1 MQVGLILAAGAG
13 SRMGQPK
20 ASLIVNGERLIDR
33 AVTNFLN
40 AGISEVF
47 VVLGAWQGEVP
58 NAHVIINDQWVDGMG
73 SSLRAGLRVLLEN
86 PKYLD
91 VVISLVDLP
100 GMTSEA
106 IHSVST
112 SASEIAM
119 GSFSGKAGH
128 PVKCL
133 RKYWAE
139 IIESASGDNGARNFL
154 KGRDD
159 IDVIDLN
166 GKARGGDIDTP
177 EDLAAFNNE

>member
-20 ASLIVNGERLIDR
+20 ASLIVDGERLIDR
-33 AVTNFLN
+33 AVANFLN
-40 AGISEVF
+40 AGIKEVF
-47 VVLGAWQGEVP
+47 VVLGAWQGDVP
-58 NAHVIINDQWVDGMG
+58 GAHIIINDQWAQGMG
-73 SSLRAGLRVLLEN
+73 SSLRAGLLTLLEN

-100 GMTSEA
+100 GMTSAA
-106 IHSVST
+106 IQSVST

-119 GSFSGKAGH
+119 GSFSGEPGH
-128 PVKCL
+128 PVKCV
-133 RKYWAE
+133 RKYWPEVIA
-139 IIESASGDNGARNFL
+139 SATGDSGARNFL

-159 IDVIDLN
+159 IELINLS

-177 EDLAAFNNE
+177 ADLAAFNID